1 MSCLF
6 DSLSICLQKIQI
18 NITSIH
24 LRNQIC
30 DYLLQNEKMI
40 DDITSS
46 AITEWE
52 SNMSISDYVVKMRNS
67 STWGGAI
74 EIKAFCDLYNVEVN
88 VYNTNNS
95 IINFISN
102 DIPYITMNLRYN
114 GNHYTPY

>member
-1 MSCLF
+1 
-6 DSLSICLQKIQI
+6 
-18 NITSIH
+18 
-24 LRNQIC
+24 
-30 DYLLQNEKMI
+30 MI

-88 VYNTNNS
+88 VYQTNN

-102 DIPYITMNLRYN
+102 DIPYITINLRYN